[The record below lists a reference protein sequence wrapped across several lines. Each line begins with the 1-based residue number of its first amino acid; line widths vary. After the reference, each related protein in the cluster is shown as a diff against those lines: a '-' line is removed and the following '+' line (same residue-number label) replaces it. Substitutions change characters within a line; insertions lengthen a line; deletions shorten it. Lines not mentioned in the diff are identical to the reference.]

1 MFSLFL
7 CFWQSA
13 NAFEFISI
21 NIYLKG
27 LITTKRMNKVLNSN
41 NIRQQPFVIP
51 DKVTLKD
58 PALPFLSPICS
69 FFDCDVQSSPGYLP
83 LFLSSYSISLS
94 ILFLLSWR
102 SNKGRDLLFIPSPTW
117 GIAYPWR
124 GIPQRHLGTLTAS
137 CRSSSVGTGQNYKR
151 RSPETK
157 FRSAT
162 ACSLC
167 WIQRLLLSFNC
178 CCLC

>member
-1 MFSLFL
+1 
-7 CFWQSA
+7 
-13 NAFEFISI
+13 
-21 NIYLKG
+21 
-27 LITTKRMNKVLNSN
+27 MNKVINSS

-94 ILFLLSWR
+94 ILFLLSWC

-137 CRSSSVGTGQNYKR
+137 CRSRSVGTGQNYKR
-151 RSPETK
+151 RLNSGLQQHM
-157 FRSAT
+157 F
-162 ACSLC
+162 SLLDSK
-167 WIQRLLLSFNC
+167 ITTVLQLLLS
-178 CCLC
+178 LLMTPYLWIPSVSLT

>member
-1 MFSLFL
+1 
-7 CFWQSA
+7 
-13 NAFEFISI
+13 
-21 NIYLKG
+21 
-27 LITTKRMNKVLNSN
+27 MNKVLNSN

-58 PALPFLSPICS
+58 PALPFLSAICC

-83 LFLSSYSISLS
+83 LFLSSYSIPLS
-94 ILFLLSWR
+94 ILFLLSWC
-102 SNKGRDLLFIPSPTW
+102 SKKGRDHLFIPSLTW

-137 CRSSSVGTGQNYKR
+137 CRSRSVGTGQNYKQ

-162 ACSLC
+162 AHVLAAGFKDYYCPSTAAVFVNDTLSLDSEC
-167 WIQRLLLSFNC
+167 VSHLM
-178 CCLC
+178 